1 MEPFIERRGLID
13 DMFFL
18 SLRFG
23 FLNSG
28 HLPIMRVRFRSS
40 PV

>member
-13 DMFFL
+13 DMFFFV
-18 SLRFG
+18 SSIWISEFRT
-23 FLNSG
+23 SSY
-28 HLPIMRVRFRSS
+28 HDFRSS